1 MKTGEIC
8 LHIIRVLL
16 GLLGAFKAHLI
27 LKYLNKKALGMQTIF
42 DLTIKDLIYIYSLTW
57 GSSFFLFAL
66 PTILVEE
73 LEMSV
78 NHYVALILAYYFQFV
93 VLVGLWQFFVIL
105 IIRYHEPIFLVWQVL
120 ILKSVLYIIIQVF
133 VSVLLDI
140 LGKGGWIFG
149 QKNYQA
155 FCWIHVLDLTTR
167 WWSQKWFSRKQHQL
181 CTFDKEKQYWFG
193 SNIR

>member
-57 GSSFFLFAL
+57 SSSFLLFAL

-73 LEMSV
+73 LEMPV

-93 VLVGLWQFFVIL
+93 VLVGFWQFFVTL
-105 IIRYHEPIFLVWQVL
+105 IIRYFVATT
-120 ILKSVLYIIIQVF
+120 YI
-133 VSVLLDI
+133 
-140 LGKGGWIFG
+140 WINF
-149 QKNYQA
+149 YQ
-155 FCWIHVLDLTTR
+155 
-167 WWSQKWFSRKQHQL
+167 
-181 CTFDKEKQYWFG
+181 
-193 SNIR
+193 